1 VYNIGENINFDVI
14 YFSVQNFVLEI
25 FAFCKTLSKTKGGE
39 IIVPKTKE
47 DPKANVNGKMCKTQI
62 RKGSDAM
69 STKILI

>member
-1 VYNIGENINFDVI
+1 
-14 YFSVQNFVLEI
+14 VLDEMCKHVEI
-25 FAFCKTLSKTKGGE
+25 T
-39 IIVPKTKE
+39 VPKTKE